1 MKSQTLRNKKQTTS
15 PFDAKKAF
23 LLRSFEKALER
34 KLTALRRGYPHSP
47 EMVEAVIYST
57 LVTGG
62 KRIRPLL
69 AYAAAEAVGGT
80 TSDTEDLAL
89 AIELIHCYSLIH
101 DDLPFMDD
109 DDMRRNM
116 PSCHKKFGEA
126 NAILA
131 GDMLHVLAF
140 EQLIQQ
146 TNYATAIKQQ
156 MVQVLIR
163 AALDMV
169 SGQALDV
176 VGEKRQLSKQ
186 EIETMY
192 ELKTAALITAAM
204 QLGALT
210 RQEQP
215 NIMPQLTRAGKK
227 VGIAFQIQD
236 DFLDLAIEN
245 AEHTKSTYPR
255 VAGLTAAKKRKQR
268 LLEDALQDIAMLD
281 ERAAFLRHLFTLMV
295 ERSI

>member
-1 MKSQTLRNKKQTTS
+1 MMANQILQKKQT
-15 PFDAKKAF
+15 PFDAKRTQ
-23 LLRSFEKALER
+23 LLRSFEKALEQ
-34 KLTALRRGYPHSP
+34 KLTALRRAYPHSP

-69 AYAAAEAVGGT
+69 SYAAAEAAGAAPTLV
-80 TSDTEDLAL
+80 EDAAV

-140 EQLIQQ
+140 DQLMRN
-146 TNYATAIKQQ
+146 TDYAISIKQQ
-156 MVQVLIR
+156 MMQVLIR

-176 VGEKRQLSKQ
+176 VGETRQLSKQ
-186 EIETMY
+186 EIEKMY

-210 RQEQP
+210 RGEQP
-215 NIMPQLTRAGKK
+215 EIMPQLTAAGKQ
-227 VGIAFQIQD
+227 VGVAFQIQD
-236 DFLDLAIEN
+236 DFLDLATEN
-245 AEHTKSTYPR
+245 VEQEKSTYPK
-255 VAGLTAAKKRKQR
+255 VAGLVAAKERKQQ
-268 LLEDALQDIAMLD
+268 LLQDALRYIARLG
-281 ERAAFLRHLFTLMV
+281 ERAAFLRYLFTLMV